1 MKYNGVISR
10 KIEALSQELLFIRS
24 FKKLTTNKLD
34 KDLKLKR
41 ATERSLQICVEIVI
55 DIANRILSLQN
66 QSPST
71 ASFESLK
78 RIQALGVIKDALKY
92 EKMIKFRSLVVHRYE
107 SINNEELL
115 NICCNHLSLFE
126 DFIKEINE
134 SIE

>member
-10 KIEALSQELLFIRS
+10 KIESLNQELIFIRS
-24 FKKLTTNKLD
+24 LKRLTTRRLE

-55 DIANRILSLQN
+55 DISNRILSLQE

-78 RIQALGVIKDALKY
+78 RIQSLGVIKDALKY
-92 EKMIKFRSLVVHRYE
+92 EKMIRFRNLVVHRYE
-107 SINNEELL
+107 SINNEELV

-126 DFIKEINE
+126 DFIHEIE
-134 SIE
+134 KAK